1 MSILMKRK
9 RRTFVKID
17 DFEKKYVT
25 NVVLNEGDKIL
36 ITEDNIE
43 ALRKILKQ
51 SNFHWFADHEPVA
64 DGYDFQPNRVITLRV
79 FHLYERCSSYTPVSS
94 VKPEKMMVSM
104 LSTMSSLTTKGA
116 LWLN

>member
-64 DGYDFQPNRVITLRV
+64 DGYDFQPNRVITLDERQTVYSQLHETDKYDLDAINYV
-79 FHLYERCSSYTPVSS
+79 FV
-94 VKPEKMMVSM
+94 
-104 LSTMSSLTTKGA
+104 
-116 LWLN
+116 NF

>member
-64 DGYDFQPNRVITLRV
+64 DGYDFQPNRVIIFDDGVWTQT
-79 FHLYERCSSYTPVSS
+79 FEQIYQD
-94 VKPEKMMVSM
+94 SM
-104 LSTMSSLTTKGA
+104 SDA
-116 LWLN
+116 INYFFVDY